1 LENIPVTAKTNGD
14 LAFEDFPRK
23 LQATHYDLELTI
35 VQAQQGLFTTLT
47 YNTDLFDAAT
57 IRRMLNL
64 WQRLSAY
71 LIAHPEADL
80 TVIYEHLNELD
91 QQERLAAETE
101 FKHDALQQLKKIK
114 RRVVTHIQ

>member
-1 LENIPVTAKTNGD
+1 LQNIPITAKTNGD
-14 LAFEDFPRK
+14 LVFEEFPRNIE
-23 LQATHYDLELTI
+23 ATRYDLELTMI
-35 VQAQQGLFTTLT
+35 QTQQGLFTTLT

-71 LIAHPEADL
+71 LITHPDADL

-91 QQERLAAETE
+91 QQERLAAEVE
-101 FKHDALQQLKKIK
+101 FKHNALQQLKKIK